1 MSINTTAAIN
11 ARFAAINFTYEA
23 NTDGYL
29 ITNLSTGKTK
39 QFNIFFLADI
49 ISGLEQVIENRKEQV
64 KYEAEQAR
72 LAVMAETQVADG
84 IALPQGEPVAETE
97 AEVVETV
104 ATIETANLSNYDIVT
119 MAENNGFRVS
129 LQANGEWHLIRK
141 SDRQVTNIG
150 YNLRDAVAIINPTP
164 ETMSQVEIER
174 GYAAQ
179 EAEEHAAWVESQ
191 TEEVNVEDD
200 DTMTVMMAAVVLCD
214 RRTGDA
220 TEEEIDEAQGVMVRA
235 VAAELR
241 ARGVMFADDSLQD
254 WICAGE
260 FRGWETAESLADE
273 WMSYD
278 EEEIDPDEARRA
290 EYEVWAH
297 KQWLNDMAAD

>member
-84 IALPQGEPVAETE
+84 IALPQGEPVAEAE

-119 MAENNGFRVS
+119 MAEVNGFRVS
-129 LQANGEWHLIRK
+129 LQSTGEWHLIRK
-141 SDRQVTNIG
+141 ADRQVTVIG
-150 YNLRDAVAIINPTP
+150 YNLKDAVAIINPTP
-164 ETMSQVEIER
+164 ETFAQVKIER

-200 DTMTVMMAAVVLCD
+200 DTMTVMMAAVVLNDKRC
-214 RRTGDA
+214 GLA

-241 ARGVMFADDSLQD
+241 ARGVGFADDSLQD
-254 WICAGE
+254 WIWCSE
-260 FRGWETAESLADE
+260 FDGDETAESLADE
-273 WMSYD
+273 WERDNDYYD
-278 EEEIDPDEARRA
+278 AEDPDAERRA
-290 EYEVWAH
+290 EYYAT
-297 KQWLNDMAAD
+297 MA

>member
-1 MSINTTAAIN
+1 MSANYTELKSRI
-11 ARFAAINFTYEA
+11 AAINFFVRLLSNGNWEV
-23 NTDGYL
+23 
-29 ITNLSTGKTK
+29 TNCETGKTRE
-39 QFNIFFLADI
+39 FNHD
-49 ISGLEQVIENRKEQV
+49 LEYIVENL
-64 KYEAEQAR
+64 EAIHAR
-72 LAVMAETQVADG
+72 RAAEAVATPEA
-84 IALPQGEPVAETE
+84 E

-119 MAENNGFRVS
+119 MAEVNGFRVS

-141 SDRQVTNIG
+141 SDRQVTVVG
-150 YNLRDAVAIINPTP
+150 YNLKDAVAIINPTP

-179 EAEEHAAWVESQ
+179 EAEEHAAWVASQ
-191 TEEVNVEDD
+191 QEEQVNVIEDD
-200 DTMTVMMAAVVLCD
+200 DTMTVMMAAVVLND
-214 RRTGDA
+214 KRTGDA

-235 VAAELR
+235 VSAELR
-241 ARGVMFADDSLQD
+241 ARGVMFHQDSLQD

-260 FRGWETAESLADE
+260 FRGFETAESLADE

-290 EYEVWAH
+290 EYYAT
-297 KQWLNDMAAD
+297 MA

>member
-1 MSINTTAAIN
+1 MSANYTELKSRIS
-11 ARFAAINFTYEA
+11 AINFFVRLLSNGNWEV
-23 NTDGYL
+23 
-29 ITNLSTGKTK
+29 TNCETGKTRE
-39 QFNIFFLADI
+39 FNHD
-49 ISGLEQVIENRKEQV
+49 LEYIV
-64 KYEAEQAR
+64 KNLEAIHAR
-72 LAVMAETQVADG
+72 RAAEAVAT
-84 IALPQGEPVAETE
+84 AETE
-97 AEVVETV
+97 TETETEVVETV
-104 ATIETANLSNYDIVT
+104 ATIETANLTNYDIVT
-119 MAENNGFRVS
+119 MAEVNGFRVS

-179 EAEEHAAWVESQ
+179 EAEEHAAWVASQ
-191 TEEVNVEDD
+191 TEEEVNVIEDD

-241 ARGVMFADDSLQD
+241 ARGVGFADDSLQD

-273 WMSYD
+273 WGDSD

>member
-1 MSINTTAAIN
+1 MNINTTAAIN

-97 AEVVETV
+97 AEVVQTV
-104 ATIETANLSNYDIVT
+104 ATIETANLTNYDIVT
-119 MAENNGFRVS
+119 LAENNGFRVS
-129 LQANGEWHLIRK
+129 LQSTGEWLLIRK
-141 SDRQVTNIG
+141 EDRMVTNIG
-150 YNLRDAVAIINPTP
+150 YNLKDAVAIINPAP
-164 ETMSQVEIER
+164 ETFTQVEIER

-179 EAEEHAAWVESQ
+179 EAEEHAAWVAEQ
-191 TEEVNVEDD
+191 EQEEVNVIEDD
-200 DTMTVMMAAVVLCD
+200 DTMTVMMAAVVLRD

-220 TEEEIDEAQGVMVRA
+220 TEEESDEAYGVMVRA

-241 ARGVMFADDSLQD
+241 ARGVTFHQDSLGD
-254 WICAGE
+254 WIWCGE
-260 FRGWETAESLADE
+260 FDGDETAESLADE
-273 WMSYD
+273 WERDNDCDVEDPDAERRARY
-278 EEEIDPDEARRA
+278 EEEYA
-290 EYEVWAH
+290 
-297 KQWLNDMAAD
+297 

>member
-104 ATIETANLSNYDIVT
+104 ATVETANLSNYDIVT
-119 MAENNGFRVS
+119 MAEINGFRVS
-129 LQANGEWHLIRK
+129 LQETGRWFLIRK
-141 SDRQVTNIG
+141 ADRQVTDIG
-150 YNLRDAVAIINPTP
+150 YDLKDAVAVINQAP
-164 ETMSQVEIER
+164 ETFKQIEIER

-179 EAEEHAAWVESQ
+179 EAEEHAAWIAEQ
-191 TEEVNVEDD
+191 EEVDVIEDD
-200 DTMTVMMAAVVLCD
+200 NTMTAMMSAMVMRD

-220 TEEEIDEAQGVMVRA
+220 TEEEIDEAFGVMVRA

-241 ARGVMFADDSLQD
+241 ARGVEFADDSLGD
-254 WICAGE
+254 WIWCTDFDGD
-260 FRGWETAESLADE
+260 ETAERIADE
-273 WMSYD
+273 WERDNDYYGAED
-278 EEEIDPDEARRA
+278 PDAERRARYEEE
-290 EYEVWAH
+290 
-297 KQWLNDMAAD
+297 MA